1 MLATSQPRSLFVEEE
16 SAKVIG
22 NEENIRN
29 FSILNGTPLLKE
41 IGRGGT
47 RIRGARIKI
56 MRISRADIP
65 VNFFNLKF
73 RAAVLQV
80 LPLERGERDKWSL
93 LFFFF
98 FFEIKLYAA
107 LRPTSSRMREI
118 FNYVYFRQ

>member
-1 MLATSQPRSLFVEEE
+1 MEEE

-98 FFEIKLYAA
+98 FLKLNFTQ
-107 LRPTSSRMREI
+107 L
-118 FNYVYFRQ
+118 

>member
-98 FFEIKLYAA
+98 FLKLNFTQ
-107 LRPTSSRMREI
+107 L
-118 FNYVYFRQ
+118 